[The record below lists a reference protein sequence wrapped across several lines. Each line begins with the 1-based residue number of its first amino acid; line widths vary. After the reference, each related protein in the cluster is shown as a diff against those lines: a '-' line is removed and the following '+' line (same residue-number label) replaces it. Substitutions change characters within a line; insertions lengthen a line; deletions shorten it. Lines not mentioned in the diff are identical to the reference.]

1 MSHPSHRKL
10 EPELPHFARNYKTKA
25 PPIRAPAITMMVE
38 RSDGCSA
45 VVASLDLVDEP
56 LAEAEDA
63 AEFVPEA

>member
-1 MSHPSHRKL
+1 
-10 EPELPHFARNYKTKA
+10 
-25 PPIRAPAITMMVE
+25 MMVE